1 MKTATLVQT
10 TLGKHGDTL
19 WQAVYRL
26 EPPMTGNNGQPC
38 EYVLCSAAYAPPF
51 RNVLPAQRE
60 TYIFPCRVAGDVLDW
75 EELPGSQR
83 GTLEHA
89 AALERAGY
97 TIVEGAQ

>member
-1 MKTATLVQT
+1 MKTATLVKVT
-10 TLGKHGDTL
+10 EEKNEAGEWK
-19 WQAVYRL
+19 AVYRL
-26 EPPMTGNNGQPC
+26 EPPVTGNNGQPC

-60 TYIFPCRVAGDVLDW
+60 TYIFPCSVAGDVLDW

-97 TIVEGAQ
+97 TIVEAAQ